1 MKSLDLVMQ
10 ISAERAG
17 IIANLQDCERRLD
30 AACRA
35 HAGTGTV
42 QPEKKPEGPSKP
54 PTATAPEGAQKRRG
68 RKPKG
73 AASEPA
79 IVDSGAT
86 SSEPDAEST
95 ASDPGGLGLGSG
107 PADAVG
113 SSEFDEPEDPEGPDG
128 VPVDSQA
135 RATSGWLTDS
145 RFQKLHPSVDRNQ
158 AAQLLDAVTAEFGAD
173 GPISEDNWINVGRI
187 AVDGIAALNEMRG
200 MTAVLVLLDAL
211 KKVGVVSKSRNAA
224 GTQWQIIPF

>member
-30 AACRA
+30 AACWA
-35 HAGTGTV
+35 HTGIGTLR
-42 QPEKKPEGPSKP
+42 PEEKTEGPSKP
-54 PTATAPEGAQKRRG
+54 PTTTAPEGAQKRRG

-79 IVDSGAT
+79 VADSGAT
-86 SSEPDAEST
+86 STEPEGT
-95 ASDPGGLGLGSG
+95 SDPGGLGLGDG

-113 SSEFDEPEDPEGPDG
+113 SSEFAEPEDPEGPDG
-128 VPVDSQA
+128 VSVNSK
-135 RATSGWLTDS
+135 TSSWLTDS
-145 RFQKLHPSVDRNQ
+145 RFEKLHASVDRNQ
-158 AAQLLDAVTAEFGAD
+158 AAQLLDAVTAEYGAD
-173 GPISEDNWINVGRI
+173 GPINEDNWINVGRI

-200 MTAVLVLLDAL
+200 TTAVLVLLDAL
-211 KKVGVVSKSRNAA
+211 KKVEVVAKSRNAA
-224 GTQWQIIPF
+224 GTQWAIIPF